1 MDLCDDPQLHASD
14 AGEEVD
20 RVLKDHGELSP
31 SFLAAARGHLEFLYG
46 AEDAGRLLAPLAEQ
60 LSRFRSGEGAVRSAA
75 VEAVSQRDIVLITY
89 GDMVREPG
97 LAPLACL
104 HDVVEAH
111 IGPALSGLHVLP
123 FFPSSSD
130 DGFSVVDYLRVD
142 PALGSWEDIHR
153 LARGRD
159 LMVDA
164 VLNHASAQGEW
175 FCAYLRGDPEFER
188 FFLSVPPGTDLG
200 EVVRPRTSP
209 LLTPFAT
216 TEGERLIWTT
226 FGADQVDLNFANPQV
241 LLKMIEI
248 VLEYVAH
255 GASMLRLDAIA
266 YLWKQPGTACIH
278 LPQTHRIVQLLR
290 TVLNEV
296 APHVKLVT
304 ETNVSHVENISYF
317 GDGEGE
323 AQWVYNF
330 ALPPLVLHA
339 LWRGSSTLLAQWA
352 SGLTLPSRRV
362 TFFNF
367 LASHDGIGLN
377 PVRGILPPEEIEA
390 LVDGVLERGGEVS
403 AKRNLDGSES
413 PYELNINYFDALEGG
428 AAEDVGRQ
436 VDRFLVAQ
444 AILLAL
450 RGVPGIY
457 FHSLFGSRGCPEGV
471 WQTGAKR
478 AINREKLE
486 RADLEAELARPGS
499 LRRAIL
505 ERFLHL
511 IAVRAGCAGFH
522 PHGEQQVVPAGDGVL
537 ALWRASPEGKEAVV
551 CLHNLRPQPQS
562 VSNVVAAEAMR
573 DLLTGERLQ
582 TAERIALGPYQVR
595 WLREDA
601 EPDG

>member
-1 MDLCDDPQLHASD
+1 
-14 AGEEVD
+14 
-20 RVLKDHGELSP
+20 VLKEHGQLSP
-31 SFLAAARGHLEFLYG
+31 GFSAAACGHLEFLYG
-46 AEDAGRLLAPLAEQ
+46 AEVAGRLLAPLAEQ
-60 LSRFRSGEGAVRSAA
+60 LIRFQSGEVAVRPPA
-75 VEAVSQRDIVLITY
+75 VEWVSERDAVLIAY
-89 GDMVREPG
+89 GDMVQEPG

-104 HDVVEAH
+104 HEVVEAH
-111 IGPALSGLHVLP
+111 AGPALNGIHVLP

-130 DGFSVVDYLRVD
+130 DGFSVVDYLQVD
-142 PALGSWEDIHR
+142 PALGSWDDLHR
-153 LARGRD
+153 LARGRR
-159 LMVDA
+159 LMIDA
-164 VLNHASAQGEW
+164 VLNHASAQSEW
-175 FCAYLRGDPEFER
+175 FRSYLREDPEAES
-188 FFLSVPPGTDLG
+188 FFIAVSPGTNLSQA
-200 EVVRPRTSP
+200 VRPRTSP

-216 TEGERLIWTT
+216 AEGERLIWTT
-226 FGADQVDLNFANPQV
+226 FSADQVDLNFANPQV

-255 GASMLRLDAIA
+255 GASMIRLDAIA
-266 YLWKQPGTACIH
+266 YLWKQPGTPCIH

-290 TVLNEV
+290 TVLDEV

-304 ETNVSHVENISYF
+304 ETNVPHAENISYF
-317 GDGEGE
+317 GDGESE

-339 LWRGSSTLLAQWA
+339 LWKGSSTLLAEWA
-352 SGLTLPSRRV
+352 SGLSLPSRQV

-390 LVDGVLERGGEVS
+390 LVQGVLERGGEVS
-403 AKRNLDGSES
+403 AKRNPDGSES
-413 PYELNINYFDALEGG
+413 AYELNINYFDALAGG
-428 AAEDVGRQ
+428 AAEDVGQQ

-457 FHSLFGSRGCPEGV
+457 FHSLFGSRGWPEGV
-471 WQTGAKR
+471 RRTGAKR
-478 AINREKLE
+478 SINRQKLA

-511 IAVRAGCAGFH
+511 ITVRAGCKGFH
-522 PHGEQQVVPAGDGVL
+522 PHGEQQVVSAGEGVL
-537 ALWRASPEGKEAVV
+537 ALRRASPEGEEAVL
-551 CLHNLRPQPQS
+551 CLHSLRPRPQWVSS
-562 VSNVVAAEAMR
+562 VGAAGVMR
-573 DLLTGERLQ
+573 DLVTGERLQ
-582 TAERIALGPYQVR
+582 TAERIPLGPYQVR

-601 EPDG
+601 ELDG